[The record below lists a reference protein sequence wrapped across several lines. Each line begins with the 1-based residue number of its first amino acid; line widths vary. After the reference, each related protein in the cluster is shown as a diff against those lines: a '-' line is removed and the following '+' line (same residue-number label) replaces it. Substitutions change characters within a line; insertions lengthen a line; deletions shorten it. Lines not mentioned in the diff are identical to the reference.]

1 MNQAQELLTSVKI
14 ESGKIGLHLKGN
26 VQFVTNTTFGV

>member
-14 ESGKIGLHLKGN
+14 SGKIGLHLKGN
-26 VQFVTNTTFGV
+26 VQFVKNTTFGV